1 MKAIIVGAGPAG
13 LATARWLRR
22 AGWECLLI
30 EHRPPAVPISLS
42 EGAARGAL
50 PGGYAIDF
58 FGPGHHTVE
67 RMDLDEQLHERDL
80 VLQGVQLRAPGGH
93 PTSRLDLAPFVARS
107 TAGGSHCYVVTWRRF
122 CTTPSTRGWRFD
134 KG

>member
-30 EHRPPAVPISLS
+30 EHRPPSVPISLS
-42 EGAARGAL
+42 EGAARGPFPADT
-50 PGGYAIDF
+50 PSTSSAPATTPWNTWTWMSNCTSATWSCKGSSC
-58 FGPGHHTVE
+58 GHRGATPPA
-67 RMDLDEQLHERDL
+67 DSTW
-80 VLQGVQLRAPGGH
+80 P
-93 PTSRLDLAPFVARS
+93 PFVVRS